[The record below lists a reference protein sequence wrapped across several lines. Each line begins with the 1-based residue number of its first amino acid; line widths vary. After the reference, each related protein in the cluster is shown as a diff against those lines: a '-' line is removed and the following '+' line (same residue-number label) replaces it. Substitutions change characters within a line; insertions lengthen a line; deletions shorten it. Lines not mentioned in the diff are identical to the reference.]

1 MTPTTLSPTQFAG
14 LLKVGD
20 LMIPGDGE
28 LPSFSASGCARH
40 ADRMI
45 AHMNPGDRAGVA
57 LLLGVFRFLPGVVL
71 RTLLRLTDRHAAF
84 PEPVAAGL
92 RTVNLGVKGVVM
104 TLYYSGLDA
113 QGAILRGIKWDAKVV
128 ERPDSDDPVSA
139 RAATGEPLQEFG
151 GAEVRTCGGGVDL
164 RTAAPPHL
172 RTAPG
177 LPAPMAKP
185 AKSETGT
192 PEQAMQRARDGW
204 QSLRRLSVAERLQH
218 LVLLRGVILRRREEI
233 VDRIQRDTGK
243 SRSDALISEIFGVL
257 DNLAWLE
264 AHAPKLLADRKQHT
278 PLALMGKTSWTW
290 YEPLG
295 TILIIAPWNY
305 PFYQAIVPIACAVAA
320 GNTVIYKPSEWTP
333 LEGLVEDLLA
343 EAQCAPNWVQVVYGA
358 GAVGAALVDQRP
370 DKIFFTGST
379 RTGRAIL
386 ARAAP
391 HLIPVELELGGKDA
405 MIVFDDV
412 TIARAAAGA
421 AWGALTTTGQSCTSV
436 ERCYV
441 QRSIYEPFKEELVR
455 QVRALVQRTDRGG
468 DADLGAM
475 TTDFQVQ
482 IVARHVADAKAKGA
496 AFLTGADWDGTSR
509 MVPPMVVDRLTDDMA
524 LLREETFGPLIPL
537 IPFDS
542 EDEVIRRANQSEY
555 GLTASV
561 WTKDLGRARRVS
573 RALEVGGVSI
583 NNVMATEA
591 NPALPFG
598 GVKHSGFGRY
608 KGEHGL
614 HAFCN
619 IKSVL
624 VDKDSTK
631 IEANWYPYTEDKY
644 RLFTDLTVNL
654 FGERGLRRLVKF
666 ALSGLKLERYANRAA
681 SKGRSSPQRDTE
693 GHRGSQSQRPL

>member
-1 MTPTTLSPTQFAG
+1 MTPETLTRTQLAG

-20 LMIPGDGE
+20 VMLPGDGE
-28 LPSFSASGCARH
+28 LPSFSASGCAQH

-45 AHMNPGDRAGVA
+45 IHMHDADREGITT
-57 LLLGVFRFLPGVVL
+57 LLTVFRFLPRIAL
-71 RTLLRLTDRHAAF
+71 RGLLRLTGSHTAV
-84 PEPVAAGL
+84 PEAIAPVL
-92 RTVNLGVKGVVM
+92 RMINIGVKGTVM

-113 QGAILRGIKWDAKVV
+113 NGAILRGIHWDAKVID
-128 ERPDSDDPVSA
+128 RPSSDDSSGTGAAPSA
-139 RAATGEPLQEFG
+139 PAAGGGYERGADGASPSKTATPEPL
-151 GAEVRTCGGGVDL
+151 T
-164 RTAAPPHL
+164 
-172 RTAPG
+172 
-177 LPAPMAKP
+177 PA
-185 AKSETGT
+185 
-192 PEQAMQRARDGW
+192 QAMERAREGG
-204 QSLRRLSVAERLQH
+204 QSLRRLLLAERLAH
-218 LVLLRGVILRRREEI
+218 LAALREAILRRREAI
-233 VDRIQRDTGK
+233 VDHIQRDTGK

-264 AHAPKLLADRKQHT
+264 AHAPKALADRKQHT

-295 TILIIAPWNY
+295 TILIISPWNY

-320 GNTVIYKPSEWTP
+320 GNTVVYKPSEWTP
-333 LEGLVEDLLA
+333 LTGLLEALLA
-343 EAQCAPNWVQVVYGA
+343 EAQFAPNWVQVVYGD
-358 GAVGAALVDQRP
+358 GAVGAALVDARP

-379 RTGRAIL
+379 RTGRRVL
-386 ARAAP
+386 AQAAE

-412 TIARAAAGA
+412 TIPRAAAGA

-441 QRSIYEPFKEELVR
+441 QRSIYDSFKQELVR
-455 QVRALVQRTDRGG
+455 QVGALVQRTDSDG
-468 DADLGAM
+468 DGDLGAM

-482 IVARHVADAKAKGA
+482 IVAQQVADAKAKGA
-496 AFLTGADWDGTSR
+496 RFLTGSEWDGVSR
-509 MVPPMVVDRLTDDMA
+509 MIPPMVVDGATEDMA
-524 LLREETFGPLIPL
+524 VLRDETFGPLIPL

-542 EDEVIRRANQSEY
+542 EDDVVQRANDSPY

-561 WTKDLGRARRVS
+561 WSKDLERAKRVS
-573 RALEVGGVSI
+573 RALAVGGVSV

-591 NPALPFG
+591 NPGLPFG

-619 IKSVL
+619 VKSVL
-624 VDKDSTK
+624 IDKDSKK
-631 IEANWYPYTEDKY
+631 IEANWYPYTREKY

-654 FGERGLRRLVKF
+654 FGERGLKRLVKF
-666 ALSGLKLERYANRAA
+666 ALAGLKLERYSNRAA
-681 SKGRSSPQRDTE
+681 RKTKN
-693 GHRGSQSQRPL
+693 

>member
-1 MTPTTLSPTQFAG
+1 MTPATLSHTQLAG

-28 LPSFSASGCARH
+28 LPSFSASGCAQH

-45 AHMNPGDRAGVA
+45 AHMNPGDRDGIA
-57 LLLGVFRFLPGVVL
+57 LLLGVFRFLPGFVL
-71 RTLLRLTDRHAAF
+71 RALLHLTERHAAF
-84 PEPVAAGL
+84 PEPIAAGL
-92 RTVNLGVKGVVM
+92 RMVNIGVKGVVM

-113 QGAILRGIKWDAKVV
+113 PGAILRGLKWDAKVV
-128 ERPDSDDPVSA
+128 ERDPDPEGGAVEAAVSA
-139 RAATGEPLQEFG
+139 AGARNAPGASCG
-151 GAEVRTCGGGVDL
+151 GAAGETPAS
-164 RTAAPPHL
+164 TAAPS
-172 RTAPG
+172 TSG
-177 LPAPMAKP
+177 
-185 AKSETGT
+185 TGT
-192 PEQAMQRARDGW
+192 PDQAVQRARDGW
-204 QSLRRLSVAERLQH
+204 QSLRRLSVAERLAH
-218 LVLLRGVILRRREEI
+218 LALLREAILRRREAI

-295 TILIIAPWNY
+295 TILVIAPWNY

-320 GNTVIYKPSEWTP
+320 GNAVVYKPSEWTP

-343 EAQCAPNWVQVVYGA
+343 EAQFAPHWVQVVYGA
-358 GAVGAALVDQRP
+358 GAAGAALVDQRP

-412 TIARAAAGA
+412 TVARAAAGA

-441 QRSIYEPFKEELVR
+441 QRSIYEPFKQELVR
-455 QVRALVQRTDRGG
+455 QVRALVQRTDRDG

-496 AFLTGADWDGTSR
+496 EFLTGADWDGSAR
-509 MVPPMVVDRLTDDMA
+509 LIPPMVVDGLTDDMA
-524 LLREETFGPLIPL
+524 LLHEETFGPLIPL

-542 EDEVIRRANQSEY
+542 EDEVVRRANESEY

-561 WTKDLGRARRVS
+561 WTRDLGRARRVS

-591 NPALPFG
+591 NPSLPFG

-619 IKSVL
+619 VKSVL
-624 VDKDSTK
+624 VDKDSKK
-631 IEANWYPYTEDKY
+631 IEANWYPYTKQKY
-644 RLFTDLTVNL
+644 QLFTDLTVNL
-654 FGERGLRRLVKF
+654 FGAHGLRRLVTF
-666 ALSGLKLERYANRAA
+666 ALSGLKLERYSNRAA
-681 SKGRSSPQRDTE
+681 AKGRRPSPQRDTE
-693 GHRGSQSQRPL
+693 EHRGSQNRRPL